1 MHAYKAH
8 QGQTGRKNFTR
19 RCIAY
24 DILCPKRGGGNSVV
38 AGYSALFKNTQL
50 KYFLR
55 EDSQRCDDGMKSAAE
70 GDGRRRST
78 WNRTSG
84 VLEFKLFREDVLF
97 RITFLLLLRRP
108 WVFAHNLAASWLA
121 RSVCKLRC
129 QGFVSDLRFYRKK
142 LPKTHWNRELTSM
155 FKAGVEDIEK
165 APKQAKNE
173 NRSRRETIDPKH
185 NCAENED
192 QTRSALC
199 RIRRLEPSKKASEWE
214 EQNSKVGQTNF
225 VFVFVQLFFSSAS
238 RIVDPNIISW
248 PNRNNFNFKYQLFIF
263 H

>member
-24 DILCPKRGGGNSVV
+24 DILCPERGGGNSVV

-142 LPKTHWNRELTSM
+142 T
-155 FKAGVEDIEK
+155 
-165 APKQAKNE
+165 AKNSLKSRVDVDVQGGGRRHRKSSE
-173 NRSRRETIDPKH
+173 ASKERKPVPEGNNRSETQLRRKRRP
-185 NCAENED
+185 NEE
-192 QTRSALC
+192 C
-199 RIRRLEPSKKASEWE
+199 IM
-214 EQNSKVGQTNF
+214 
-225 VFVFVQLFFSSAS
+225 
-238 RIVDPNIISW
+238 
-248 PNRNNFNFKYQLFIF
+248 
-263 H
+263 